1 MFSETLLEDCRI
13 STAASFMMCSGSSI
27 FSICFV
33 LIYESL
39 GLFRTATSWS
49 PQKIGTFPKPTFL
62 VPHSRGPA
70 KEEGREGPRRPRQL
84 GRRRGRREDHTD
96 PRQEGGAAM
105 AVPALDALY
114 FLDARGNVIMS
125 RTYREDIG

>member
-1 MFSETLLEDCRI
+1 MTGFD
-13 STAASFMMCSGSSI
+13 
-27 FSICFV
+27 
-33 LIYESL
+33 
-39 GLFRTATSWS
+39 RTASCGS

-62 VPHSRGPA
+62 PGAAFASPGKAP

>member
-1 MFSETLLEDCRI
+1 M
-13 STAASFMMCSGSSI
+13 
-27 FSICFV
+27 V
-33 LIYESL
+33 
-39 GLFRTATSWS
+39 LFRTATSWS
-49 PQKIGTFPKPTFL
+49 PLGTFPHQHFWCRIREQAAPGRPLRK
-62 VPHSRGPA
+62 RG
-70 KEEGREGPRRPRQL
+70 ERRPRQL